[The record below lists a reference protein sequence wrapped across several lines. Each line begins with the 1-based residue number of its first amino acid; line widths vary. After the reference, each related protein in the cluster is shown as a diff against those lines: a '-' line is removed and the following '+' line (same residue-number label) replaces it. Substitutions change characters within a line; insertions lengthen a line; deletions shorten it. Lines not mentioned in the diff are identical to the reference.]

1 MFPDVFG
8 SVFTPE
14 EFVSWQAYDLLAV
27 CTRHELDPREYDK
40 VEDLIEDISRAK
52 AKEELRYKKLTD

>member
-1 MFPDVFG
+1 MFPDIFG
-8 SVFTPE
+8 NIFTPE

-40 VEDLIEDISRAK
+40 VEDLIEDIGRAK
-52 AKEELRYKKLTD
+52 AKEDLRYKKLTD